1 MGDRDEHRR
10 DLEDYLNYLES
21 RGRSPY
27 TVRSYRLG
35 LEHFHRWLDAHK
47 LAPGDVSRRVLEAY
61 LDDLRIS
68 PKGGAVRASLEHAG
82 QVNPATRK
90 AYPNPERKA
99 STINHRLSVLAA
111 FFDFLI
117 RRDED
122 DPAGGWSNRGNPVRP
137 AGTPLTHG
145 MTGRD
150 VPKRNRR
157 SELRMRVP
165 RDLPRDI
172 DRDLAEKVIETAVS
186 WRDKALITLLYRS
199 GQRIGDWCDGRGHGV
214 LGMRL
219 SDLDEA
225 GRTIVVRL
233 KGPRHEHRVPVTDD
247 FWVLFESYLSAERG
261 DVDTDAAWVG
271 LRKAT
276 GKPLTYQAFA
286 GSVRYIG
293 KKLGANI
300 SAHMFRH
307 AVARAVVEV
316 AGIKAAQELLGH
328 AHITTTADTYARVDL
343 PALLDA
349 VNKARSV
356 TRAER
361 SGAPSS
367 TASSRYVFSYDP
379 ETLVELDLIADP
391 SGRADGDIR

>member
-1 MGDRDEHRR
+1 MHRE
-10 DLEDYLNYLES
+10 DLNDYLTYLES

-35 LEHFHRWLDAHK
+35 LDHFHRWLDARD
-47 LAPGDVSRRVLEAY
+47 LALREVSKQILEEY
-61 LDDLRIS
+61 LEDLRIS
-68 PKGGAVRASLEHAG
+68 PKDGAVSPSLEHAG

-90 AYPNPERKA
+90 PYPNPERKA

-117 RRDED
+117 RRDEG
-122 DPAGGWSNRGNPVRP
+122 DPAAGWSNRGNPVRP
-137 AGTPLTHG
+137 DGMPLTHG

-165 RDLPRDI
+165 RNLPRDI

-199 GQRIGDWCDGRGHGV
+199 GQRIGDWCEGHGHGV

-219 SDLDEA
+219 SDVDQA

-247 FWVLFESYLSAERG
+247 FWALFDRYMNEERG
-261 DVDTDAAWVG
+261 DAPIDAAWVG

-276 GKPLTYQAFA
+276 GRPLTYQAFEA
-286 GSVRYIG
+286 SVRYIG

-328 AHITTTADTYARVDL
+328 AHITTTADTYARVDMS
-343 PALLDA
+343 ALLQA
-349 VNKARSV
+349 VSKARSM
-356 TRAER
+356 TRGER
-361 SGAPSS
+361 FGAPSA

-379 ETLVELDLIADP
+379 ETLAELDLIAES
-391 SGRADGDIR
+391 SGPADADTR

>member
-1 MGDRDEHRR
+1 MVRR
-10 DLEDYLNYLES
+10 TDLTDYLTYLES

-27 TVRSYRLG
+27 TLRSYRLG
-35 LEHFHRWLDAHK
+35 LEHFYAWLDAHE
-47 LAPGDVSRRVLEAY
+47 LALDDVSRQIVEAY

-68 PKGGAVRASLEHAG
+68 PKGGAVPASLERAG

-117 RRDED
+117 RRDEG
-122 DPAGGWSNRGNPVRP
+122 DPSDAWSNRGNPVRP
-137 AGTPLTHG
+137 AGTSMTHG

-157 SELRMRVP
+157 SELRMRIP

-172 DRDLAEKVIETAVS
+172 DRELAEKVIETAVS
-186 WRDKALITLLYRS
+186 CRDKALLTLLYRS
-199 GQRIGDWCDGRGHGV
+199 GQRIGDWCEGRGHGV

-219 SDLDEA
+219 SDLDHA

-247 FWVLFESYLSAERG
+247 FWVLFERYVNAERG
-261 DVDTDAAWVG
+261 DVDTDAAWLG
-271 LRKAT
+271 FRKA
-276 GKPLTYQAFA
+276 KARPLTYQAFEA
-286 GSVRYIG
+286 SVRYIG

-307 AVARAVVEV
+307 AVARTVVEV

-328 AHITTTADTYARVDL
+328 AHITTTADTYARVDM
-343 PALLDA
+343 PALLEA

-361 SGAPSS
+361 PGAPSA
-367 TASSRYVFSYDP
+367 TTSSRYVFSYDP
-379 ETLVELDLIADP
+379 DTLAELNLIADP
-391 SGRADGDIR
+391 SDPADADTR

>member
-1 MGDRDEHRR
+1 MDRE
-10 DLEDYLNYLES
+10 DLNDYLIYLER

-27 TVRSYRLG
+27 TLRSYRLG
-35 LEHFHRWLDAHK
+35 LEHFHVWLDEHQ
-47 LAPGDVSRRVLEAY
+47 LALSDVSRRTVERY
-61 LDDLRIS
+61 LDHLRIS
-68 PKGGAVRASLEHAG
+68 PKGGAVPASLERAG
-82 QVNPATRK
+82 RVNPATRK

-117 RRDED
+117 RRDEA
-122 DPAGGWSNRGNPVRP
+122 DPAADWGNRGNPVRP
-137 AGTPLTHG
+137 AGTPLAHG

-150 VPKRNRR
+150 IPKRNRR

-165 RDLPRDI
+165 RDLPKDI
-172 DRDLAEKVIETAVS
+172 DRELAEKVVDTAVS
-186 WRDKALITLLYRS
+186 WRDKALLTLLYRS

-219 SDLDEA
+219 SDLDQA

-247 FWVLFESYLSAERG
+247 FWTLFERYLRDERG

-271 LRKAT
+271 RRKAA
-276 GKPLTYQAFA
+276 GRPLTYAAFE

-293 KKLGANI
+293 KKLGANV

-343 PALLDA
+343 PELLKA
-349 VNKARSV
+349 VNDARTRTSKEHVGSPSV
-356 TRAER
+356 
-361 SGAPSS
+361 

-379 ETLVELDLIADP
+379 ETLAELDLITDPPASSGAD
-391 SGRADGDIR
+391 SR

>member
-1 MGDRDEHRR
+1 MAARREHRV
-10 DLEDYLNYLES
+10 DLEDYLAYLES
-21 RGRSPY
+21 RGRSAY

-35 LEHFHRWLDAHK
+35 LEHFHRWLEAQD
-47 LAPGDVSRRVLEAY
+47 LALNDIGTKNIEAY
-61 LDDLRIS
+61 LDNLRVT
-68 PKGGAVRASLEHAG
+68 PKDGAVRISLQRSG

-90 AYPNPERKA
+90 AYPAPERKA
-99 STINHRLSVLAA
+99 STINHRLSVLTA

-122 DPAGGWSNRGNPVRP
+122 DACSEWNGRVNPVRP
-137 AGTPLTHG
+137 TVAPLTHG

-172 DRDLAEKVIETAVS
+172 DCELAEKVIKTATS
-186 WRDKALITLLYRS
+186 WRDKALITLLYRT
-199 GQRIGDWCDGRGHGV
+199 GQRIGDWSDGGHGI

-219 SDLDEA
+219 CDLD
-225 GRTIVVRL
+225 RQSCTVVVRL

-247 FWVLFESYLSAERG
+247 FWPLFDRYVKEERG
-261 DVDTDAAWVG
+261 EVAIDAAWVG
-271 LRKAT
+271 LRRAK
-276 GKPLTYQAFA
+276 GRPLTYKAFEA
-286 GSVRYIG
+286 SLRFIG
-293 KKLGANI
+293 KKLDANI

-343 PALLDA
+343 PALLEA
-349 VNKARSV
+349 VNKARAV
-356 TRAER
+356 RNNKHP
-361 SGAPSS
+361 SGPSATTNPS
-367 TASSRYVFSYDP
+367 YVFAYDP
-379 ETLVELDLIADP
+379 ETLIELDLIAGPADTDP
-391 SGRADGDIR
+391 R

>member
-1 MGDRDEHRR
+1 MVNRE
-10 DLEDYLNYLES
+10 DLNGYLIYLES

-35 LEHFHRWLDAHK
+35 LDHFYAWLDAHEFA
-47 LAPGDVSRRVLEAY
+47 LDDVSRRIVEAY

-68 PKGGAVRASLEHAG
+68 PKGGAVLASLERAG

-117 RRDED
+117 RRDEG
-122 DPAGGWSNRGNPVRP
+122 DPAAAWSNRANPVRP

-219 SDLDEA
+219 SDLDQA
-225 GRTIVVRL
+225 GRSIVVRL

-247 FWVLFESYLSAERG
+247 FWVLFESYVSAERG

-276 GKPLTYQAFA
+276 GRPLTYQAFEA
-286 GSVRYIG
+286 SVRYIG

-316 AGIKAAQELLGH
+316 AGIKAAQQLLGH

-343 PALLDA
+343 PALLEA
-349 VNKARSV
+349 VNKARSKV
-356 TRAER
+356 SDER
-361 SGAPSS
+361 PRAPSA

-379 ETLVELDLIADP
+379 ETLAELDSIAVPADP
-391 SGRADGDIR
+391 SETDTR

>member
-1 MGDRDEHRR
+1 MVHRT
-10 DLEDYLNYLES
+10 DLTDYLTYLES

-35 LEHFHRWLDAHK
+35 LEHFYAWLDTHE
-47 LAPGDVSRRVLEAY
+47 LALGDVSRQIVEAY

-68 PKGGAVRASLEHAG
+68 PKGGAVRASPERAG

-117 RRDED
+117 RRDEG
-122 DPAGGWSNRGNPVRP
+122 DPSARWSNRGNPVRP
-137 AGTPLTHG
+137 AGLPLAGHG

-165 RDLPRDI
+165 RDLPKDI
-172 DRDLAEKVIETAVS
+172 DRELAEKVIDTAVS
-186 WRDKALITLLYRS
+186 WRDKALLTLLYRS

-219 SDLDEA
+219 SDLDQA

-233 KGPRHEHRVPVTDD
+233 KGPRHEHRVPVTED
-247 FWVLFESYLSAERG
+247 FWALFENYVSTERG

-276 GKPLTYQAFA
+276 GRPLTYTAFEA
-286 GSVRYIG
+286 SVRYIG

-307 AVARAVVEV
+307 TVARTVVEV
-316 AGIKAAQELLGH
+316 AGIKTAQELLGH
-328 AHITTTADTYARVDL
+328 AHITTTADTYARVDM

-349 VNKARSV
+349 VNKARCV
-356 TRAER
+356 TRVECP
-361 SGAPSS
+361 GAPSA
-367 TASSRYVFSYDP
+367 TTPSRYVFSYDP
-379 ETLVELDLIADP
+379 DTLAELDLIADP
-391 SGRADGDIR
+391 SDPADADTR